1 MHAAE
6 GTAKASPP
14 QAGGVAVASGSLQR
28 RALAQ
33 AAGGF
38 TAEQRAML
46 DAPPPAHEVKTR
58 KGPQGRQ
65 LSYVEGRYAIE
76 TANRVFGFAGWD
88 RATVETRFLHQGEDV
103 DEHGNRIAV
112 VSYMAK
118 VKVTVWTADGEAVE
132 REGSGF
138 GSGTARPGREG
149 DAHEGAIKEAETDAM
164 KRAFVT
170 FGEAFG
176 LGLYRKERAAPAPA
190 AKAAAPATDSRKLD
204 ALEGALKGVGAPF
217 KGQAP
222 AARGAAKV
230 PTNTAKG
237 PSNIY
242 EIRWN
247 GHPYATRDPARAAR
261 AAERAMAA
269 AASERRLDRCYRDA
283 VRPLLDRLASSGE
296 GEVARR
302 INARY
307 AELKRREAG

>member
-1 MHAAE
+1 
-6 GTAKASPP
+6 
-14 QAGGVAVASGSLQR
+14 
-28 RALAQ
+28 
-33 AAGGF
+33 
-38 TAEQRAML
+38 ML
-46 DAPPPAHEVKTR
+46 SAPLDPAHVKTR

-65 LSYVEGRYAIE
+65 LPYVEGWHAIAE
-76 TANRVFGFAGWD
+76 ANRVFGFDGWD
-88 RATVETRFLHQGEDV
+88 RVTVEARLLHQGEDV
-103 DEHGNRIAV
+103 DEHGNPLAV
-112 VSYMAK
+112 VSYMAR
-118 VKVTVWTADGEAVE
+118 VKVTVWTPSGQAIE
-132 REGSGF
+132 REGTGC
-138 GSGTARPGREG
+138 GTGTSRPTRPG
-149 DAHEGAIKEAETDAM
+149 DAHEGALKEAETDAM
-164 KRAFVT
+164 KRALVT
-170 FGEAFG
+170 FGNAFG

-204 ALEGALKGVGAPF
+204 ALEGAIR
-217 KGQAP
+217 GQAP

-247 GHPYATRDPARAAR
+247 GHPYATDDPARAGTAAAR
-261 AAERAMAA
+261 AL
-269 AASERRLDRCYRDA
+269 ASAFDRGMLDRCYRDA